1 MTPVVEVKI
10 AKTEDFAFLAHCEKA
25 FLKSLDQCK
34 IFDQCCK
41 CKGGSGGQCKCSK
54 VPVLPLLLELATDNC
69 GHCHCHQ
76 AAHHCACASNSNKKQ
91 KNRDRSKES
100 DAKMSD
106 SEEQDDKEQTEGG
119 EEEQGTAPPL
129 SPKSPKKKSS
139 KSKSNEYKGAIFT
152 LEKDGFHICMDV
164 KQFRY
169 TELSVKVV
177 NDDMIVIE
185 AKHAERED
193 NASGTVARQ
202 IMRKYPIPKESE
214 PENVKAELSP
224 DGILTVKAPLK
235 KQKPSKERVVKIEQM
250 GATGGTDSCHACP
263 CMEED
268 VVEDKDEKK

>member
-1 MTPVVEVKI
+1 M
-10 AKTEDFAFLAHCEKA
+10 
-25 FLKSLDQCK
+25 DQCK

-54 VPVLPLLLELATDNC
+54 VPVLPLLLELATDSC
-69 GHCHCHQ
+69 GHCHCHSS
-76 AAHHCACASNSNKKQ
+76 AHHCACNSNKQ
-91 KNRDRSKES
+91 KKRDKSKEQEG
-100 DAKMSD
+100 KMSSSD
-106 SEEQDDKEQTEGG
+106 EEEQDDKEQG
-119 EEEQGTAPPL
+119 ETAEEQPGTSTTAPPL

-164 KQFRY
+164 KQFRFS
-169 TELSVKVV
+169 ELSVKVV

-235 KQKPSKERVVKIEQM
+235 KQKPSKERVVKIEQI
-250 GATGGTDSCHACP
+250 GATGGTEACHGCP
-263 CMEED
+263 CMEEEGGD
-268 VVEDKDEKK
+268 EKDEKK

>member
-1 MTPVVEVKI
+1 M
-10 AKTEDFAFLAHCEKA
+10 
-25 FLKSLDQCK
+25 DQCK

-54 VPVLPLLLELATDNC
+54 VPVLPLLLELATDNF
-69 GHCHCHQ
+69 GHCHCHSS
-76 AAHHCACASNSNKKQ
+76 AHHCACASNSNKQ
-91 KNRDRSKES
+91 HRDKSKEH
-100 DAKMSD
+100 DTKMSS
-106 SEEQDDKEQTEGG
+106 SEEDQDDKDPTNADTA
-119 EEEQGTAPPL
+119 EEQPSTSAVLDL
-129 SPKSPKKKSS
+129 SPKSPKKKS

-164 KQFRY
+164 KQFRI

-185 AKHAERED
+185 AKHAERDD

-202 IMRKYPIPKESE
+202 IMRKYQIPKESE
-214 PENVKAELSP
+214 PEHVKAELSP

-235 KQKPSKERVVKIEQM
+235 KQKPNKERVVKIEKI
-250 GATGGTDSCHACP
+250 GATEGADTCHSCP

-268 VVEDKDEKK
+268 GGEEKDEKK

>member
-1 MTPVVEVKI
+1 M
-10 AKTEDFAFLAHCEKA
+10 
-25 FLKSLDQCK
+25 DQCK

-54 VPVLPLLLELATDNC
+54 VPVLPLLLELATDA
-69 GHCHCHQ
+69 HCHCHSA
-76 AAHHCACASNSNKKQ
+76 AAHHCACNQ
-91 KNRDRSKES
+91 KRDKSKET
-100 DAKMSD
+100 DAKIDTED
-106 SEEQDDKEQTEGG
+106 SEDVAEDTTTPLD
-119 EEEQGTAPPL
+119 EETPL
-129 SPKSPKKKSS
+129 SPKSPKKKS

-169 TELSVKVV
+169 TELCVKVV
-177 NDDMIVIE
+177 NEDMIVIE

-214 PENVKAELSP
+214 PESVKAELSV

-235 KQKPSKERVVKIEQM
+235 KSKPGKERVVKIDQL
-250 GATGGTDSCHACP
+250 GGGGGGNVEADSCHGCP
-263 CMEED
+263 CMEPE
-268 VVEDKDEKK
+268 VEGKEEKDEKK